1 VSSEAIFGTET
12 AADLCAAQYVVRQ
25 FEDKLFELSLQEA
38 EAGEDAAGVGLDVVG
53 DEGQF

>member
-38 EAGEDAAGVGLDVVG
+38 EAGADAAGVGLDVVG